1 MRKFLQGVWQRIRLG
16 VIIVLSITIGASY
29 AIAIPQY
36 LEIRKSADETW
47 THVQSIQEQRK
58 ENKNTEDDAPA
69 VDSKDETAR
78 EVSLEGEAD
87 DTLSVSPPS
96 IEETIYKVAK
106 EKQFKDP
113 ELLVRIARAE
123 SSLQACVKNSHSSAI
138 GIFQIL
144 DMHGLTKDERC
155 NPKIATEWAVAHFN
169 NGNPWNSS
177 RSKWQ

>member
-1 MRKFLQGVWQRIRLG
+1 MRFWVKVRLT
-16 VIIVLSITIGASY
+16 VIIILSLTIGASY

-36 LEIRKSADETW
+36 LQVRKEADKTW
-47 THVQSIQEQRK
+47 EMVQSIQEQRK
-58 ENKNTEDDAPA
+58 EIKTDVDDAPA
-69 VDSKDETAR
+69 VESKDEAAR

-96 IEETIYKVAK
+96 IEELIYEVAE
-106 EKQFKDP
+106 EKQFKNP
-113 ELLVRIARAE
+113 ELLVRIAKAE
-123 SSLQACVKNSHSSAI
+123 SSLNPCAKNPNSSAT

-155 NPKIATEWAVAHFN
+155 NPKIATEWAIAHFN